1 MKTSWTFFE
10 FPYRRQSTHAH
21 ALTRSRYFYLHML
34 VRDTHG
40 INLAL
45 PPNPRYCHRQMLVH
59 DMMVSPT
66 YLAPPPRPC
75 RTTVDCY
82 LQMLVHE
89 IRWYQYPLAWPHALP
104 RPHHRY
110 LQMHVRHLVSS
121 SSASQVG
128 GCLNHVLE
136 APRSKKV

>member
-66 YLAPPPRPC
+66 YLAPPPRPAA
-75 RTTVDCY
+75 
-82 LQMLVHE
+82 
-89 IRWYQYPLAWPHALP
+89 PLLI
-104 RPHHRY
+104 
-110 LQMHVRHLVSS
+110 VTCK
-121 SSASQVG
+121 
-128 GCLNHVLE
+128 CLCM
-136 APRSKKV
+136 RSDGTSIP